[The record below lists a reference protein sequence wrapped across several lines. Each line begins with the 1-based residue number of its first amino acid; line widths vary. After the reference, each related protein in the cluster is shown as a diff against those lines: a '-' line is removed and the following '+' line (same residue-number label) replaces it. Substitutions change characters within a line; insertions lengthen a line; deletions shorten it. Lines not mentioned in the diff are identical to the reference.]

1 MTVERDNLLPP
12 TATAFE
18 DAQSQTSARLLDAPV
33 QVVRAARK
41 GATAP
46 RQLLGHLGWERSI
59 HHPSADEETQ
69 RARIDSSFADHL
81 SYGSPAALEGE
92 IALDAGAPVRVV
104 EFWEDPSLEWPDF
117 IVEIELQPGDAA
129 PDMAAIARSALL
141 RKNVRDWPS
150 KARVRVALDATPF
163 HVGSAS
169 FVGAKLRVAPEN
181 YKPAPSFTVGS
192 ALFLVPT
199 IRVLPL

>member
-1 MTVERDNLLPP
+1 MTQERDNLLPD
-12 TATAFE
+12 TAPAFE

-33 QVVRAARK
+33 QVIRAARK

-46 RQLLGHLGWERSI
+46 KQLLGHLGWERSI
-59 HHPSADEETQ
+59 HHPWPDEATQ
-69 RARIDSSFADHL
+69 RARIDRSFADHL
-81 SYGSPAALEGE
+81 SYGAPDALEQE
-92 IALDAGAPVRVV
+92 IELDAGHPVRIV
-104 EFWEDPSLEWPDF
+104 EFWEESGLEWPDF
-117 IVEIELQPGDAA
+117 VVEAEAQPGDAA
-129 PDMAAIARSALL
+129 PDMANVLRSALM

-150 KARVRVALDATPF
+150 KARIRVALDATPY

-181 YKPAPSFTVGS
+181 YKPAPSFSVGS